1 MLFGFAVVFVGA
13 RFLAR
18 PQRLKGSGYG
28 TDDWTILVCMAL
40 LIALAVLIQAM
51 TNDGLGADNYTL
63 STSDITNM
71 LRVREVYGRKITH
84 NQANSI

>member
-1 MLFGFAVVFVGA
+1 
-13 RFLAR
+13 
-18 PQRLKGSGYG
+18 
-28 TDDWTILVCMAL
+28 MAL